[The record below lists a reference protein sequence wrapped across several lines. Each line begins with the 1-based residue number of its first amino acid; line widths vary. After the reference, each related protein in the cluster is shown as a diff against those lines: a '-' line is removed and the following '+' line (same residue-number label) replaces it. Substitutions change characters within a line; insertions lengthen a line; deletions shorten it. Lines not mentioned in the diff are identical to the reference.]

1 MTTFSPNQFDLEIL
15 AFLGRFVHAR
25 GPHIAGWTGATPWG
39 ARKRLRLLRDAGLV
53 ESVVLSVDLTD
64 PAGRVRASQAHVWRL
79 TGRGARVVEEAGCAA
94 MPFGYP
100 DGTPAVVISRSRARR
115 QMSDHIL
122 GIAGL
127 AVAYRRAGVLDLV
140 AEREVLALERPPRAG
155 ELAPAPP
162 TWSVQPRGSRGIHPA
177 DLGIA
182 VVDQAGTPHRVAVE
196 LERSAGRDVSEIAE
210 LLTAY
215 HEARMPVRWHV
226 LRASTIVRI
235 ADAAERVGDP
245 FGAAGAGG
253 YKVSRTGMVSAQPW
267 RPERIGGGGPGAWGD
282 VLADPARVST
292 GLRLTPPVDLAA
304 AWRQGAVIDVE
315 TGARTV
321 APAQVTT
328 PTQTP
333 GATALPPMDAL
344 VRILQAATARATTER
359 WPAQAYKL
367 GDHLVADWD
376 GQRFRGLRAA

>member
-1 MTTFSPNQFDLEIL
+1 MTTFSPNQLDLEIL
-15 AFLGRFVHAR
+15 TFLGRFIHAR
-25 GPHIAGWTGATPWG
+25 GPHVAGWTGATPWG

-53 ESVVLSVDLTD
+53 ESIVLSVDLAD
-64 PAGRVRASQAHVWRL
+64 PAGRVRASQAHTWRL
-79 TGRGARVVEEAGCAA
+79 TGRGARVLEEAGGAVT
-94 MPFGYP
+94 PFGYP
-100 DGTPAVVISRSRARR
+100 NGTPAVVISRSRARR

-122 GIAGL
+122 GVTGL

-140 AEREVLALERPPRAG
+140 AEREVIALERPPRAG

-182 VVDQAGTPHRVAVE
+182 VVDQAGTPRSVAVE
-196 LERSAGRDVSEIAE
+196 LERSAGRDVAEIAD

-215 HEARMPVRWHV
+215 RAAGMPVRWHV
-226 LRASTIVRI
+226 LRTSTIVCI
-235 ADAAERVGDP
+235 TEAAERIGDP
-245 FGAAGAGG
+245 FSAAGKGG
-253 YKVSRTGMVSAQPW
+253 YRVSRTGMVSVQPW
-267 RPERIGGGGPGAWGD
+267 RPERIGGGPSAWGD

-292 GLRLTPPVDLAA
+292 GLRLTPLADLAA
-304 AWRQGAVIDVE
+304 TWRQGAVIDVE

-321 APAQVTT
+321 APAQVPT
-328 PTQTP
+328 PTQAP
-333 GATALPPMDAL
+333 GATTLPPMDER
-344 VRILQAATARATTER
+344 VRILQAATTRATSER

-376 GQRFRGLRAA
+376 GARFRSLRAA